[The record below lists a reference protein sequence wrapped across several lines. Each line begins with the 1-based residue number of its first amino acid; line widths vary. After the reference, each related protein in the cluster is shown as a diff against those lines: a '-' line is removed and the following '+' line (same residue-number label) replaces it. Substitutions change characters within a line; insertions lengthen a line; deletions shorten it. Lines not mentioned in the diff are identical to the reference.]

1 VVVLVNV
8 EVPEVH
14 IIDSLSVDS
23 ARAVIIVVDM
33 QNDFV
38 DLKGKLSVPTAIKT
52 VKNIKRLIENAR
64 NHNVPIIYTQDWHM
78 KDDPEFRIWGEHAVA
93 NTWGAEII
101 DELKPHENDI
111 IIKKLR
117 YDAFYGTQL
126 EHVISRVLKKDILII
141 VGTVANICVLHTAG
155 SAALRWFDVIVPI
168 DGISALTEFDLHS
181 TLRQIDFLYKGK
193 IVKSVDNIA
202 FI

>member
-1 VVVLVNV
+1 LVNV